1 MAETY
6 FFDKEQRL
14 WVGEALEIAE
24 SLAEG
29 YFEVNLG
36 NLEQFPYDLQTLANL
51 NSQEKTRKALAQVCK
66 YESSE
71 TAPPLKRRTKEFYR
85 ICLQDDKILNTV
97 WAETSSLAL
106 LKPLLL
112 YVVTHELI
120 HVIRFSVEPQRF
132 FLQPEDKMVEEKD
145 VHRMTYELLK
155 SFQDPQIGLWLERYR
170 PWREIYAPRAEM
182 CALDK
187 LCQGA

>member
-1 MAETY
+1 MAESF
-6 FFDKEQRL
+6 FFDKQQRL

-29 YFEVNLG
+29 YFQVNLG

-51 NSQEKTRKALAQVCK
+51 KSQEKTRRALAQVCK
-66 YESSE
+66 YEYSK
-71 TAPPLKRRTKEFYR
+71 TTPPLKRRTKEFYR
-85 ICLQDDKILNTV
+85 ICLQDDKILHAV

-120 HVIRFSVEPQRF
+120 HVIRFSVDPQRF
-132 FLQPEDKMVEEKD
+132 FLRPEDKKVEEKD
-145 VHRMTYELLK
+145 VHCVTYELLK
-155 SFQDPQIGLWLERYR
+155 SFNDPQVGLWLDRYR
-170 PWREIYAPRAEM
+170 PWREKYGPHAEQS
-182 CALDK
+182 ALDR
-187 LCQGA
+187 LCQRA